1 MRLESSC
8 CILFGRFND
17 QATLQQDIYLDL
29 KAIPVYRRLLPQMQR
44 HRVIQACFVKLT
56 DMSNLLN
63 LVTQHWA

>member
-1 MRLESSC
+1 MTE
-8 CILFGRFND
+8 
-17 QATLQQDIYLDL
+17 TLQQDIYLDL

-63 LVTQHWA
+63 LGHETEMIDVAT